1 MTDVR
6 IQILDQGPIIVAGHA
21 TLVDDEGNTIERQE
35 PVALCR
41 CGQSENM
48 PFCDGVSKGH
58 MKTCSRAE
66 GVL

>member
-6 IQILDQGPIIVAGHA
+6 IQILNRGPIIVAGHA
-21 TLVDDEGNTIERQE
+21 ALVDDEGSTIAHQE

-48 PFCDGVSKGH
+48 PFCDGISKGH